1 MAGGKR
7 GWIYVAVD
15 SNHPDWCKIGETTNP
30 ENRLRGLDTGP
41 VRGTVTMEKMV
52 AVPNRKEWE
61 EAFRTLLEDFRRPD
75 TRDWFEVEVERV
87 IPMLEVLESIVE
99 VQLTVK
105 DAHVLYLSK
114 MHKPYRQ
121 IAKEVGTSGGNV
133 SRIVRK
139 LKNKGLLPEERDD
152 AED

>member
-1 MAGGKR
+1 MG

-15 SNHPDWCKIGETTNP
+15 SNHPECCKIGETTNP

-61 EAFRTLLEDFRRPD
+61 GAFRTLLEDSQCPD
-75 TRDWFEVEVERV
+75 TRDWFKVDVERV
-87 IPMLEVLESIVE
+87 IPMLEALEDIVD
-99 VQLTVK
+99 VQLTAK

-114 MHKPYRQ
+114 MSKSYRQ
-121 IAKEVGTSGGNV
+121 IAEEVDTSAGNV

-139 LKNKGLLPEERDD
+139 LKNRGLLPE
-152 AED
+152 